1 MRMKHFWFKQKLIC
15 LEKCMIISFLRWLNE
30 YVIRLVVP
38 MPTSLRTHDP
48 FFFFF
53 FFFRCALGHNDP
65 ESNATVQAN
74 VVLLSR
80 HLFLSESVY
89 GHRVISP
96 STQYPRQVCIISW
109 NLIYKVK
116 LDFILMLY
124 IPSPGVFSW
133 LLLVIKLLTEIT

>member
-1 MRMKHFWFKQKLIC
+1 MKHFWFKQKLIC

-48 FFFFF
+48 FFFSFSF
-53 FFFRCALGHNDP
+53 GVPLGTMTP
-65 ESNATVQAN
+65 SLMP
-74 VVLLSR
+74 LLSR

-133 LLLVIKLLTEIT
+133 LLLVIKLT